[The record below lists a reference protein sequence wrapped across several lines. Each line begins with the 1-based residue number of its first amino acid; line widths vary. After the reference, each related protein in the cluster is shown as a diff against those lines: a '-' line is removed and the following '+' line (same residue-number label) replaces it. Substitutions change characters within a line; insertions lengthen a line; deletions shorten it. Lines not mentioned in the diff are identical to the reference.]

1 MKCLQTGAEHN
12 ESRMPMSDYRLFG
25 ADTSP
30 YSQKVRSFLRY
41 KNIDFDW
48 VSRSREN
55 EEEFQALAQVASVPL
70 LVSPTRKANQDSTA
84 IISALEEDHPE
95 PSAVP
100 DDVATS
106 TLALILEDYADEWL
120 NKIMFLERWSQ
131 KPDRED
137 AALRVLVQLYGGKR
151 PRAYKKAQK
160 QIADRMA
167 DRLSLVGADS
177 GNADVLQASFERFS
191 TLLNTHLTD
200 HLYIFGGRPS
210 AADFALAAQFQ
221 QMMMDKTPAK
231 WLTKHAPFVV
241 AWIENMEDPKPGA
254 PFATLEELAPT
265 LAPLFAEEV
274 SKTYLPWA
282 KANSKAAERGD
293 KDVSASVEGGNFAQT
308 TQNYAAR
315 AYDSVRK
322 AVGSSLSDDALK
334 GFLSD
339 AGCAKFF
346 G

>member
-1 MKCLQTGAEHN
+1 
-12 ESRMPMSDYRLFG
+12 MSDYRLFG

-41 KNIDFDW
+41 KNVDFDW
-48 VSRSREN
+48 ISRSREN
-55 EEEFQALAQVASVPL
+55 EEEFQALAQVATVPL
-70 LVSPTRKANQDSTA
+70 LISPTRKASQDSTA
-84 IISALEEDHPE
+84 IISALEADHPE
-95 PSAVP
+95 PTAVP

-106 TLALILEDYADEWL
+106 MLALILEDYADEWL
-120 NKIMFLERWSQ
+120 NKIMFLKRWSQ

-137 AALRVLVQLYGGKR
+137 AALRVLVQLYDGKR
-151 PRAYKKAQK
+151 PRAYKKARD

-167 DRLSLVGADS
+167 DRLSLVGADE
-177 GNADVLQASFERFS
+177 GNAAVLEASFERFAA
-191 TLLNTHLTD
+191 LLNAHLTD

-221 QMMMDKTPAK
+221 QLMMDKTPAK
-231 WLTKHAPFVV
+231 WLSKHAPFVT

-254 PFATLEELAPT
+254 PFASLEDLAPT
-265 LAPLFAEEV
+265 LTPLFAEEV

-293 KDVSASVEGGNFAQT
+293 KQVSASVEGGTFEQT
-308 TQNYAAR
+308 TQTYAAR

-322 AVGSSLSDDALK
+322 AVGAALEDEALQA
-334 GFLSD
+334 FLTA
-339 AGCAKFF
+339 AGCKKYF